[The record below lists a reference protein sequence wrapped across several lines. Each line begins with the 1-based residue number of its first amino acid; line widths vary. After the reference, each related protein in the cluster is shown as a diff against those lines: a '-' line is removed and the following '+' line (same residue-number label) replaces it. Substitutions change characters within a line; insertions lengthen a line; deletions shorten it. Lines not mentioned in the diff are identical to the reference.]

1 MTSHM
6 SKILIV
12 GDGPAGLSA
21 ALLLAKKG
29 EEAHVFGK
37 NTTKMHQ
44 AYLYNYPGI
53 KQLDGTEFIETAR
66 EQCRYFGAEFHDTK
80 ITSFERDGEGRDGGG
95 FAIVD
100 EDGHRYEGDYLVI
113 ATGHFMRKHP
123 SELSIEA
130 DDSGRILIDD
140 HARTNV
146 DGVYAAGVVTRTH
159 KIQVAVSVGQG
170 TAAALN
176 IVDREQDGM
185 PHDFDTRANA
195 HLQESS

>member
-1 MTSHM
+1 M

-21 ALLLAKKG
+21 ALLLAKKD

-53 KQLDGTEFIETAR
+53 KQLDGTEFIETTR
-66 EQCRYFGAEFHDTK
+66 EQCRYFDAEFHDTK
-80 ITSFERDGEGRDGGG
+80 ITGFERKGDG
-95 FAIVD
+95 FAISD
-100 EDGHRYEGDYLVI
+100 EDGHQYEGDYLII

-123 SELSIEA
+123 SELGVEA

-146 DGVYAAGVVTRTH
+146 DGIYAAGVVTRTK

-170 TAAALN
+170 TAAALD

>member
-1 MTSHM
+1 M
-6 SKILIV
+6 SEILVV

-37 NTTKMHQ
+37 DTTKMHQ

-80 ITSFERDGEGRDGGG
+80 ITGFERDGDG
-95 FAIVD
+95 FAVRS
-100 EDGHRYEGDYLVI
+100 EDDDRYSGDYLVI
-113 ATGHFMRKHP
+113 ATGHFMRRHP
-123 SELSIEA
+123 SEVGIEA

-140 HARTNV
+140 HARTKVN
-146 DGVYAAGVVTRTH
+146 GVYAAGVATRTQ

-170 TAAALN
+170 TAAALD
-176 IVDREQDGM
+176 IIDKEQDGM
-185 PHDFDTRANA
+185 AHDFDTRANA
-195 HLQESS
+195 HLHESS

>member
-1 MTSHM
+1 MC
-6 SKILIV
+6 KILVV
-12 GDGPAGLSA
+12 GDGPGGLSA

-80 ITSFERDGEGRDGGG
+80 ITGFEHDGEG
-95 FAIVD
+95 FAIRD

-123 SELSIEA
+123 SELEIEA

-146 DGVYAAGVVTRTH
+146 DGVYAAGVVTRTQ

-170 TAAALN
+170 TAAALD
-176 IVDREQDGM
+176 IVDQEQDGM
-185 PHDFDTRANA
+185 AHDFDTRANA